1 VQGDRILQKRR
12 FVRVQITTS
21 SRRLWLAGLCLFV
34 LALTTGSRA
43 QGPVVPSLLGAASAG
58 ARVPLQV
65 TQRLDTLQSR
75 PVSVNAAALDAN
87 VLDIELTSGRV
98 VRAELDRRERHR
110 NGAETWSGHVPG
122 EPLSTVTLVLNGG
135 VLQGSVRLLDGAYS
149 IEPAAGGPVHLVR
162 LVDASAT
169 GAEID
174 PLLPPADQGAPAA
187 DTPPIAGDDG
197 STIDVAVFY
206 TASARD
212 VAGSDVAVQT
222 RIALGVTET
231 NTAYANSGIT
241 PRLRLVG
248 AELTTYTE
256 SGNLGTDLGIFRG
269 TSDGVMDDVHA
280 RRNALGADMMVLVV
294 GNAAGG
300 ACGVGYV
307 MTSLTAGFASS
318 AFSVTAYPCISP
330 NYTFAH
336 ELGHN
341 MGSAHAPEDG
351 AGQASLYPYS
361 FGYKNPSN
369 LFRTVMAY
377 DCSGGCPRVLHF
389 SNPSVNYSG
398 APTGVADQHDNER
411 SINNAALTI
420 ANWRQAVGSAAAP
433 TMAALSNVTINED
446 TVTPTI
452 AITVGDTDTDVNA
465 LVVTATSSNTTLVPN
480 TGAAL
485 NIGGSGANRTL
496 VVTPAA
502 NRNGTSTISV
512 TVSDGGQTA
521 TRTFTL
527 TVNAVNDAPTVTR
540 TPVSGTIASGLT
552 AHTTVTITDIDTA
565 GSALVL
571 STGSSNTAVLP
582 NANVAVTISNTT
594 STTRTFDVAMTPAPG
609 QAGSSVVT
617 LTASDGVATAVTT
630 FALTVTVP
638 QPPAIAPIGAQ
649 ATPEDTPRDIA
660 FTVSDGDTPLDTLVV
675 TATSSNTALVPNA
688 NLAVAG
694 SGTNRT
700 LTATPTANQ
709 SGATTITV
717 VVNDG
722 VTSAQTSFVLTVN
735 AVDDPPTF
743 AAGVP
748 SAISTV
754 VDTPTTFQVTVND
767 PDTTGSTLTLT
778 ATTTATAIIAN
789 TGLTVTPLGST
800 ATSRTF
806 SVTVLPK
813 AGVTGVGGIALL
825 GEDLTNAV
833 GRAVQVTV
841 TATPAAPDPPTSLS
855 VSVSA
860 STLTL
865 SWTPATTGSTPATFD
880 VHIGNA
886 PGATTLPVQSTAGTS
901 LSVPITVGGT
911 YFARVKAVNTYG
923 TSLSSPEVSVSVV
936 PPSPKPGAP
945 TGLTASFSGRTIS
958 IGWLAPATGD
968 PVTNYVLEVGSAP
981 GLANLV
987 VVPVGAGLSFVAPGV
1002 PDGTYWLRVRGS
1014 NAAGSGP
1021 PSQDLGV
1028 TMGVAGGCVGLPY
1041 APVLQAPSVSG
1052 SLLSLSWDAPGGT
1065 VTPTSYVLFAGS
1077 APGRSDLAVL
1087 NLGGTGTTFA
1097 ANAPAG
1103 TYFLRVA
1110 GRSACGVGATSS
1122 DITASVLS
1130 GGGGGGGGVVPVPPS
1145 GLNASVSGR
1154 VISLSWTPP
1163 STGATP
1169 TSYVVDV
1176 GTISGSS
1183 NLGSFNTGST
1193 ATSVSGT
1200 VAPGRYFIRMRTR
1213 ANTNLSAPSSEV
1225 IVVVP

>member
-1 VQGDRILQKRR
+1 MQGDWILQKWRS
-12 FVRVQITTS
+12 VRVQLTTS
-21 SRRLWLAGLCLFV
+21 SRRRWLAGLCLTV
-34 LALTTGSRA
+34 LALTAGGRA
-43 QGPVVPSLLGAASAG
+43 QGPAVPSLLGAASTG

-65 TQRLDTLQSR
+65 TQRLDTLQAR
-75 PVSVNAAALDAN
+75 PVTVNASALAAST
-87 VLDIELTSGRV
+87 LDIELTSGRV

-110 NGAETWSGHVPG
+110 TGAETWSGHIPG
-122 EPLSTVTLVLNGG
+122 EPLSSVTLVLNDG
-135 VLQGSVRLLDGAYS
+135 VLQGAVRLLDGAYS
-149 IEPAAGGPVHLVR
+149 IEPAAGGPLHLVR
-162 LVDASAT
+162 MVDTAAT
-169 GAEID
+169 GSEID
-174 PLLPPADQGAPAA
+174 PLLPPPAPPAA
-187 DTPPIAGDDG
+187 ADMPPIAGDDG

-206 TASARD
+206 TPTARD
-212 VAGSDVAVQT
+212 VAGSDSAVQT

-231 NTAYANSGIT
+231 NNAYANSGIT

-256 SGNLGTDLGIFRG
+256 SGSLSTDLGAFSS
-269 TSDGVMDDVHA
+269 TNDGKMDEVHA
-280 RRNALGADMMVLVV
+280 RRNALGADMMVLIV
-294 GNAAGG
+294 GNTAGG

-307 MTSLTAGFASS
+307 MTTLSSSFASS

-351 AGQASLYPYS
+351 AGQPSLYAYS

-377 DCSGGCPRVLHF
+377 DCTSGCPRVLHF

-411 SINNAALTI
+411 SINNAALTL
-420 ANWRQAVGSAAAP
+420 ANFRQAVGSAAAP
-433 TMAALSNVTINED
+433 TMALLSNVTINED
-446 TVTPTI
+446 AATAPI
-452 AITVGDTDTDVNA
+452 AVTVGDTDSDVNT

-485 NIGGSGANRTL
+485 AIAGSGANRTL

-502 NRNGTSTISV
+502 NRNGTSTITV
-512 TVSDGGQTA
+512 TVSDGAQTA
-521 TRTFTL
+521 TRAFTL
-527 TVNAVNDAPTVTR
+527 TVTAVNDAPTVTR
-540 TPVSGTIASGLT
+540 TPVSGTIANGLT
-552 AHTTVTITDIDTA
+552 AHATVTITDIDTA

-571 STGSSNTAVLP
+571 STSSSNTAVLP
-582 NANVAVTISNTT
+582 NANVAVTVGSTT

-617 LTASDGVATAVTT
+617 LTASDGTATAVTT
-630 FALTVTVP
+630 YALTVTIP

-649 ATPEDTPRDIA
+649 STPEDTSRDVA
-660 FTVSDGDTPLDTLVV
+660 FTVSDADTPLDTLVV

-688 NLAVAG
+688 SLVASG
-694 SGTNRT
+694 SGSSRT
-700 LTATPTANQ
+700 LTVTPAANL
-709 SGATTITV
+709 SGTSTITV

-722 VTSAQTSFVLTVN
+722 VTTAQTSFVLTVT
-735 AVDDPPTF
+735 AVDDPPSF
-743 AAGVP
+743 AAGAP
-748 SAISTV
+748 SMISTV
-754 VDTPTTFQVTVND
+754 INTPTTFEVTVND
-767 PDTTGSTLTLT
+767 PDTTGSTLSLT
-778 ATTTATAIIAN
+778 ATTTASALIAN
-789 TGLTVTPLGST
+789 TGLTVTPLSST

-813 AGVTGVGGIALL
+813 PGMTGVGGIALL
-825 GEDLTNAV
+825 AEDVTNAV

-841 TATPAAPDPPTSLS
+841 TSTPAAPDPPTSLS
-855 VSVSA
+855 VSVSG
-860 STLTL
+860 STLTFT
-865 SWTPATTGSTPATFD
+865 WTPATTGSTPSTFE

-911 YFARVKAVNTYG
+911 YYARVKAVNTYG
-923 TSLSSPEVSVSVV
+923 TSVASPEVSVSVV
-936 PPSPKPGAP
+936 PPNPKPGAP
-945 TGLTASFSGRTIS
+945 SGLTASFSGRTIS
-958 IGWLAPATGD
+958 IAWTAPTTGD

-981 GLANLV
+981 GLSNLV

-1002 PDGTYWLRVRGS
+1002 PDGTYWLRVRGT
-1014 NAAGSGP
+1014 NAAGTGV

-1041 APVLQAPSVSG
+1041 APALQAPSVSG
-1052 SLLSLSWDAPGGT
+1052 SLLSLAWDAPGGT
-1065 VTPTSYVLFAGS
+1065 VAPTSYVLFAGS

-1087 NLGGTGTTFA
+1087 NLGAGTTFA

-1110 GRSACGVGATSS
+1110 GRSACGVGAVSN
-1122 DITASVLS
+1122 DITASVLT

-1145 GLNASVSGR
+1145 GLTASVSGR

-1163 STGATP
+1163 ATGATP

-1193 ATSVSGT
+1193 ATSVSGA
-1200 VAPGRYFIRMRTR
+1200 VGPGRYFIRMRTR
-1213 ANTNLSAPSSEV
+1213 AGTLLSAPSSEV

>member
-1 VQGDRILQKRR
+1 M
-12 FVRVQITTS
+12 RVQITTS
-21 SRRLWLAGLCLFV
+21 SGRRWLAGLCLFV
-34 LALTTGSRA
+34 LALSTGGRA
-43 QGPVVPSLLGAASAG
+43 QGPAVPSLLGAANAG

-65 TQRLDTLQSR
+65 TQRLDTLQAR
-75 PVSVNAAALDAN
+75 PVSVNAAALAAST
-87 VLDIELTSGRV
+87 LDIELTSGRI

-110 NGAETWSGHVPG
+110 SGAETWSGHVAG
-122 EPLSTVTLVLNGG
+122 EPLSSVTLVLNGG
-135 VLQGSVRLLDGAYS
+135 VLQGAVRLLDGAYS
-149 IEPAAGGPVHLVR
+149 IEPAAGGPLHLVR
-162 LVDASAT
+162 LVDAAAT
-169 GAEID
+169 GGEID
-174 PLLPPADQGAPAA
+174 PLLPPVDPGPLAGDV
-187 DTPPIAGDDG
+187 PPIAGDDG

-206 TASARD
+206 TPDARD
-212 VAGSDVAVQT
+212 AAGSDLAAQT
-222 RIALGVTET
+222 RIALGVSET

-256 SGNLGTDLGIFRG
+256 SGNLSTDLGAFSS
-269 TSDGVMDDVHA
+269 TNDGKMDEVHA
-280 RRNALGADMMVLVV
+280 RRNALGADMVVLVV

-307 MTSLTAGFASS
+307 MTSLSASFASA

-351 AGQASLYPYS
+351 AGQASLYSYS

-377 DCSGGCPRVLHF
+377 DCTSGCPRVLHF
-389 SNPSVNYSG
+389 SNPSVNYGG
-398 APTGVADQHDNER
+398 APTGVSDQHDNER

-446 TVTPTI
+446 AVTPTI
-452 AITVGDTDTDVNA
+452 AVTVGDTDTDVNT
-465 LVVTATSSNTTLVPN
+465 LLVTATSSNTTLVPN
-480 TGAAL
+480 TGSAL

-502 NRNGTSTISV
+502 NRNGTSTITV

-521 TRTFTL
+521 TRSFTL

-540 TPVSGTIASGLT
+540 SPASGTIASGLT

-565 GSALVL
+565 GSALGL
-571 STGSSNTAVLP
+571 STSSSNTVVLP
-582 NANVAVTISNTT
+582 NANVAVTITGTT

-617 LTASDGVATAVTT
+617 LTASDGSLTAVTT
-630 FALTVTVP
+630 FSLTVTIP
-638 QPPAIAPIGAQ
+638 QPPTIAPIAAQ

-660 FTVSDGDTPLDTLVV
+660 FTLSDADTPLDTLVV
-675 TATSSNTALVPNA
+675 TATSSNTTLVANA

-700 LTATPTANQ
+700 LTATPAANQ
-709 SGATTITV
+709 SGTTTITI

-754 VDTPTTFQVTVND
+754 IDTATTFQVTVND

-778 ATTTATAIIAN
+778 ATTTATALIAN
-789 TGLTVTPLGST
+789 TGLTVTPVSST

-855 VSVSA
+855 VSVTGA
-860 STLTL
+860 TLTL
-865 SWTPATTGSTPATFD
+865 TWTPATTGSTPAAFD

-911 YFARVKAVNTYG
+911 YFARVKAVNVYG
-923 TSLSSPEVSVSVV
+923 TSVSSPEVSVSVV

-945 TGLTASFSGRTIS
+945 TGLTASFIGRTIA
-958 IGWLAPATGD
+958 IAWTAPTTGD

-987 VVPVGAGLSFVAPGV
+987 VLPVGAGLSFVAPGV

-1014 NAAGSGP
+1014 NAAGIGV

-1041 APVLQAPSVSG
+1041 APVLQAPAISG
-1052 SLLSLSWDAPGGT
+1052 SLLSLAWDAPGGT
-1065 VTPTSYVLFAGS
+1065 VAPTSYVLFAGS
-1077 APGRSDLAVL
+1077 APGRADLAVL

-1097 ANAPAG
+1097 ANAPPG

-1110 GRSACGVGATSS
+1110 GRSACGVGAAST
-1122 DITASVLS
+1122 DVTASVLS

-1145 GLNASVSGR
+1145 GLTASVSGR

-1163 STGATP
+1163 ATGATP

-1176 GTISGSS
+1176 GTISGSA

>member
-1 VQGDRILQKRR
+1 M
-12 FVRVQITTS
+12 F
-21 SRRLWLAGLCLFV
+21 
-34 LALTTGSRA
+34 ALTAGGRA

-65 TQRLDTLQSR
+65 TQRLDTLQAR
-75 PVSVNAAALDAN
+75 PVNVNAAALDAN
-87 VLDIELTSGRV
+87 LLDIELTSGRV

-110 NGAETWSGHVPG
+110 SGAETWSGHVSG
-122 EPLSTVTLVLNGG
+122 EPLSSVTLVLNGG
-135 VLQGSVRLLDGAYS
+135 VLQGSVRLFDGAYS

-162 LVDASAT
+162 LVDTAAT
-169 GAEID
+169 GAEMD
-174 PLLPPADQGAPAA
+174 PLLPPADAAPPAA
-187 DTPPIAGDDG
+187 ADVPPIAGDDG

-212 VAGSDVAVQT
+212 VAGSDSAVQT
-222 RIALGVTET
+222 RIALGVTEA

-248 AELTTYTE
+248 AELTSYAE
-256 SGNLGTDLGIFRG
+256 SGDLSADLSAFRVNG
-269 TSDGVMDDVHA
+269 DGLMDEVHT
-280 RRNALGADMMVLVV
+280 RRNALGADMMVLIV
-294 GNAAGG
+294 GNTAGG

-307 MTSLTAGFASS
+307 MTSLSASFASS

-351 AGQASLYPYS
+351 AGQPSLYAYS

-377 DCSGGCPRVLHF
+377 NCTSGCPRVLHF
-389 SNPSVNYSG
+389 SNPSVNYGG

-411 SINNAALTI
+411 SINNAALTL
-420 ANWRQAVGSAAAP
+420 ANFRQAVGSAAAP

-446 TVTPTI
+446 AVTPSI
-452 AITVGDTDTDVNA
+452 AVTVGDTDTDVNT

-527 TVNAVNDAPTVTR
+527 TVNAVNDAPTVSR

-552 AHTTVTITDIDTA
+552 AHATVTITDIDTA
-565 GSALVL
+565 GSGLVL
-571 STGSSNTAVLP
+571 STSSSNTAVLP
-582 NANVAVTISNTT
+582 NANVAVTVGNTT

-617 LTASDGVATAVTT
+617 LTASDGAATAVTT
-630 FALTVTVP
+630 FALTVTIP

-649 ATPEDTPRDIA
+649 STAEDTPRDVA
-660 FTVSDGDTPLDTLVV
+660 FTVSDADTPLDALVV
-675 TATSSNTALVPNA
+675 TATSSNTTLVSNA
-688 NLAVAG
+688 GLVVAG
-694 SGTNRT
+694 IGTNRT
-700 LTATPTANQ
+700 LTATPAANL
-709 SGATTITV
+709 SGTTTITV

-722 VTSAQTSFVLTVN
+722 VASAQTSFVLTVT

-743 AAGVP
+743 AAGAP
-748 SAISTV
+748 TTISTV
-754 VDTPTTFQVTVND
+754 IDTPTTFQVTVND

-778 ATTTATAIIAN
+778 ATTTASALIAN
-789 TGLTVTPLGST
+789 TGLSVTPLSST

-813 AGVTGVGGIALL
+813 PGVTGVGGIALL

-841 TATPAAPDPPTSLS
+841 TASPAAPDPPTSLS
-855 VSVSA
+855 VSVTG

-865 SWTPATTGSTPATFD
+865 TWTPATTGSTPSAYD
-880 VHIGNA
+880 VHVGNA

-901 LSVPITVGGT
+901 LSVPVTVAGT
-911 YFARVKAVNTYG
+911 YFARVKAVNSFG
-923 TSLSSPEVSVSVV
+923 TSAASPEVSVSVV

-958 IGWLAPATGD
+958 IAWTAPSTGD

-981 GLANLV
+981 GLSNLV
-987 VVPVGAGLSFVAPGV
+987 VVPVGAGRSFVAPGV
-1002 PDGTYWLRVRGS
+1002 PDGTFWLRVRGS
-1014 NAAGSGP
+1014 NAAGMGA

-1028 TMGVAGGCVGLPY
+1028 TMNVAGGCVGLPY
-1041 APVLQAPSVSG
+1041 APALQAPAVSG
-1052 SLLSLSWDAPGGT
+1052 SLLSLAWDAPGGT
-1065 VTPTSYVLFAGS
+1065 VAPTSYVLFAGS
-1077 APGRSDLAVL
+1077 APGRADLAVL

-1110 GRSACGVGATSS
+1110 GRSACGVGAASS
-1122 DITASVLS
+1122 DIIASVLT
-1130 GGGGGGGGVVPVPPS
+1130 GGGGGAGVVPVAPS
-1145 GLNASVSGR
+1145 GLIASVSDR

-1176 GTISGSS
+1176 GTLSGSS

-1193 ATSVSGT
+1193 ATSVSGA

-1213 ANTNLSAPSSEV
+1213 ANTLLSAPSSEL
-1225 IVVVP
+1225 IVDVP

>member
-1 VQGDRILQKRR
+1 MQKQRV
-12 FVRVQITTS
+12 VRVQITTS
-21 SRRLWLAGLCLFV
+21 SRRRWLAGFCLTA
-34 LALTTGSRA
+34 LALTAGGRA
-43 QGPVVPSLLGAASAG
+43 QGPVVPSLFGAAASG

-75 PVSVNAAALDAN
+75 PVSVNAAALTAN

-110 NGAETWSGHVPG
+110 NGAETWSGHIPG
-122 EPLSTVTLVLNGG
+122 EPLSSVTLVWNGG

-149 IEPAAGGPVHLVR
+149 IEPAAGGPAHLVR
-162 LVDASAT
+162 LVDTSAT
-169 GAEID
+169 GSEID
-174 PLLPPADQGAPAA
+174 PVLPPPGSPVADA
-187 DTPPIAGDDG
+187 PPIAGDDG

-206 TASARD
+206 TPSARD
-212 VAGSDVAVQT
+212 VAGSDAAVQT
-222 RIALGVTET
+222 RIALGVSET

-248 AELTTYTE
+248 AELTAYTE
-256 SGNLGTDLGIFRG
+256 SGSLSTDLGAFSS
-269 TSDGVMDDVHA
+269 TNDGKMDEVHA
-280 RRNALGADMMVLVV
+280 RRNALGADMMVLIV
-294 GNAAGG
+294 GNTAGG
-300 ACGVGYV
+300 ACGVAYV
-307 MTSLTAGFASS
+307 MTSLSSSFASS

-351 AGQASLYPYS
+351 AGQPSLYAYS
-361 FGYKNPSN
+361 FGYKEPTN

-377 DCSGGCPRVLHF
+377 NCTSGCPRVLHF
-389 SNPSVNYSG
+389 SNPSVNYAG

-433 TMAALSNVTINED
+433 TMAPLSNVTINED
-446 TVTPTI
+446 AVTPSI

-485 NIGGSGANRTL
+485 TIGGSGANRTL

-502 NRNGTSTISV
+502 NRNGTSTINV

-521 TRTFTL
+521 TRSFLL
-527 TVNAVNDAPTVTR
+527 TVTPVNDAPTVTR

-552 AHTTVTITDIDTA
+552 AHTTVTISDIDTA

-571 STGSSNTAVLP
+571 STSSSNTVVLP
-582 NANVAVTISNTT
+582 NANVAVTVSATT
-594 STTRTFDVAMTPAPG
+594 SSTRTFDVAMTPAPG
-609 QAGSSVVT
+609 QSGSSVVT
-617 LTASDGVATAVTT
+617 LTASDGAATAVTT
-630 FALTVTVP
+630 FTLSVTIP
-638 QPPAIAPIGAQ
+638 QPPGIAPIGAQ
-649 ATPEDTPRDIA
+649 STPEDTPRDIA
-660 FTVSDGDTPLDTLVV
+660 FTVSDADTPLDTLVV
-675 TATSSNTALVPNA
+675 TATSSNTTLVPNA
-688 NLAVAG
+688 NLALAG
-694 SGTNRT
+694 SGANRT
-700 LTATPTANQ
+700 LTATPAANQ
-709 SGATTITV
+709 AGTSTITV

-722 VTSAQTSFVLTVN
+722 VTSAQTSFVLSVT
-735 AVDDPPTF
+735 AVDDPPSF
-743 AAGVP
+743 APGAP

-767 PDTTGSTLTLT
+767 PDTAGSTLTLT
-778 ATTTATAIIAN
+778 ATTTATALIAN
-789 TGLTVTPLGST
+789 TGLTVTPLSST

-813 AGVTGVGGIALL
+813 AGVTGTGGIALL
-825 GEDLTNAV
+825 GEDQTSGV
-833 GRAVQVTV
+833 GRAVQVSV
-841 TATPAAPDPPTSLS
+841 TATPAAPDAPTSLS
-855 VSVSA
+855 VTVTG
-860 STLTL
+860 STLAL
-865 SWTPATTGSTPATFD
+865 AWTPATTGSTPATFE

-901 LSVPITVGGT
+901 LNVPLTVGGT
-911 YFARVKAVNTYG
+911 YFVRVRAVNSFG
-923 TSLSSPEVSVSVV
+923 TSLPSPEVSVSVV
-936 PPSPKPGAP
+936 TPNPRPGAP

-958 IGWLAPATGD
+958 IAWTAPTTGD

-987 VVPVGAGLSFVAPGV
+987 VVPVGPGLSFVAPGV

-1014 NAAGSGP
+1014 NAAGTGV

-1041 APVLQAPSVSG
+1041 APTLQAPSISG

-1065 VTPTSYVLFAGS
+1065 VAPTSYVLFAGS
-1077 APGRSDLAVL
+1077 GLGRSDLAVL
-1087 NLGGTGTTFA
+1087 NLGAGTTFA

-1110 GRSACGVGATSS
+1110 GRSACGVGAVSS
-1122 DITASVLS
+1122 DITASVLT

-1145 GLNASVSGR
+1145 GLTASVSGR

-1163 STGATP
+1163 ATGATP

-1193 ATSVSGT
+1193 ATSVSGA

>member
-1 VQGDRILQKRR
+1 M
-12 FVRVQITTS
+12 T
-21 SRRLWLAGLCLFV
+21 AG
-34 LALTTGSRA
+34 GRA

-65 TQRLDTLQSR
+65 TQRLDTLQAR
-75 PVSVNAAALDAN
+75 PVNVNAAALDAN
-87 VLDIELTSGRV
+87 ILDIELTSGRV

-110 NGAETWSGHVPG
+110 TGAETWSGHVPG
-122 EPLSTVTLVLNGG
+122 EPLSSVTLVLNGG

-162 LVDASAT
+162 LVDTAAT
-169 GAEID
+169 GAEMD
-174 PLLPPADQGAPAA
+174 PLLPPADAAAPAA
-187 DTPPIAGDDG
+187 ADVPPIAGDDG

-212 VAGSDVAVQT
+212 VAGSDSAVQT

-248 AELTTYTE
+248 AELTSYTE
-256 SGNLGTDLGIFRG
+256 SGDLSADLSAFRVNG
-269 TSDGVMDDVHA
+269 DSLMDEVHT
-280 RRNALGADMMVLVV
+280 RRNALGADMMVLIV
-294 GNAAGG
+294 GNTAGG

-307 MTSLTAGFASS
+307 MTSLSTSFASS

-351 AGQASLYPYS
+351 AGQPSLYTYS

-377 DCSGGCPRVLHF
+377 NCTSGCPRVLHF
-389 SNPSVNYSG
+389 SNPSVNYGG

-411 SINNAALTI
+411 SINNAALTL
-420 ANWRQAVGSAAAP
+420 ANFRQAVGSAAAP

-446 TVTPTI
+446 AVTSSI
-452 AITVGDTDTDVNA
+452 AITVGDTDTDVNT

-552 AHTTVTITDIDTA
+552 AHATVTITDIDTA
-565 GSALVL
+565 GSGLVL
-571 STGSSNTAVLP
+571 STSSSNTAVLP
-582 NANVAVTISNTT
+582 NANVAVTVSNTT
-594 STTRTFDVAMTPAPG
+594 ATTRTFDVAMTPAPG

-617 LTASDGVATAVTT
+617 LTAADGTATAVTT
-630 FALTVTVP
+630 FALTVTIP
-638 QPPAIAPIGAQ
+638 QPPSIAPIGAQ
-649 ATPEDTPRDIA
+649 STAEDTPRDIA
-660 FTVSDGDTPLDTLVV
+660 FTVSDADTPLDTLVV
-675 TATSSNTALVPNA
+675 TATSSNTTLVSNA
-688 NLAVAG
+688 SLAVAG
-694 SGTNRT
+694 SGANRT
-700 LTATPTANQ
+700 LTATPAANL
-709 SGATTITV
+709 SGTTTITV
-717 VVNDG
+717 VVHDG
-722 VTSAQTSFVLTVN
+722 VTSAQTSFVLTVT

-743 AAGVP
+743 AAGAP
-748 SAISTV
+748 STISTV
-754 VDTPTTFQVTVND
+754 IDTPTTFQVTVND

-778 ATTTATAIIAN
+778 ATTTASALIAN
-789 TGLTVTPLGST
+789 TGLTVTPLSST
-800 ATSRTF
+800 STSRTF

-813 AGVTGVGGIALL
+813 PGVTGVGGIALL

-841 TATPAAPDPPTSLS
+841 TASPAAPDPPTSLS
-855 VSVSA
+855 ASVTG

-865 SWTPATTGSTPATFD
+865 TWTPATTGSTPSTFD
-880 VHIGNA
+880 VHVGNA

-901 LSVPITVGGT
+901 LSVPITVAGT
-911 YFARVKAVNTYG
+911 YFARVKAVNGYG
-923 TSLSSPEVSVSVV
+923 TSAASPEVSVSVV
-936 PPSPKPGAP
+936 PSSPKPGAP
-945 TGLTASFSGRTIS
+945 AGLTASFSGRTIS
-958 IGWLAPATGD
+958 IAWTAPTTGD

-981 GLANLV
+981 GLSNLV

-1002 PDGTYWLRVRGS
+1002 PDGTFWLRVRGS
-1014 NAAGSGP
+1014 NAAGMGV

-1028 TMGVAGGCVGLPY
+1028 TMGLAGGCVGLPY
-1041 APVLQAPSVSG
+1041 APALQAPSVSG
-1052 SLLSLSWDAPGGT
+1052 SLLSLAWDAPGGT
-1065 VTPTSYVLFAGS
+1065 VAPTSYVLFAGS

-1110 GRSACGVGATSS
+1110 GRSACGVGAASS
-1122 DITASVLS
+1122 DIIASVLT
-1130 GGGGGGGGVVPVPPS
+1130 GGGGGGGGVVPVAPS
-1145 GLNASVSGR
+1145 GLAASVSGR

-1176 GTISGSS
+1176 GTLSGSS
-1183 NLGSFNTGST
+1183 NVGSFNTGST
-1193 ATSVSGT
+1193 ATSVSGA

-1213 ANTNLSAPSSEV
+1213 ANTMLSAPSSEL
-1225 IVVVP
+1225 IVDVP

>member
-1 VQGDRILQKRR
+1 M
-12 FVRVQITTS
+12 
-21 SRRLWLAGLCLFV
+21 AGLCLFV
-34 LALTTGSRA
+34 LALTTGGRA
-43 QGPVVPSLLGAASAG
+43 QGPAVPSLLAAANAG

-65 TQRLDTLQSR
+65 TQRLDTLQAR
-75 PVSVNAAALDAN
+75 PVLVNAAALAAST
-87 VLDIELTSGRV
+87 LDIELTSGRI
-98 VRAELDRRERHR
+98 VRAELERRERHR
-110 NGAETWSGHVPG
+110 SGAETWSGHIAG
-122 EPLSTVTLVLNGG
+122 EPLSSVTLVLNGA

-149 IEPAAGGPVHLVR
+149 IEPAAGGPLHLVR
-162 LVDASAT
+162 LVDAAAT
-169 GAEID
+169 GAEVD
-174 PLLPPADQGAPAA
+174 PLLPPVEAGPLAGD
-187 DTPPIAGDDG
+187 DPPVAGDDG

-206 TASARD
+206 TPSARD

-222 RIALGVTET
+222 RIALGVSET

-256 SGNLGTDLGIFRG
+256 SGNLSTDLSTFRG
-269 TSDGVMDDVHA
+269 TGDGVMDEVHA
-280 RRNALGADMMVLVV
+280 RRNTLGADMMVLVV
-294 GNAAGG
+294 GNTAGG

-307 MTSLTAGFASS
+307 MTTLSSGFASS

-351 AGQASLYPYS
+351 AGQPSLYAYS
-361 FGYKNPSN
+361 FGYKNPSQ

-377 DCSGGCPRVLHF
+377 DCTNGCPRLLHF
-389 SNPSVNYSG
+389 SNPNVSYSG
-398 APTGVADQHDNER
+398 AVTGSAAQHDNVR
-411 SINNAALTI
+411 SINSAASTI

-446 TVTPTI
+446 AVTPSI
-452 AITVGDTDTDVNA
+452 AVTVADADTAVNA

-480 TGAAL
+480 TGSAL
-485 NIGGSGANRTL
+485 NIGGTGANRTL

-502 NRNGTSTISV
+502 NRNGTSTITV

-521 TRTFTL
+521 TRNFTL

-540 TPVSGTIASGLT
+540 SPASGTIASGLT

-571 STGSSNTAVLP
+571 STSSSNTVVLP
-582 NANVAVTISNTT
+582 NANIVVTITGTT

-609 QAGSSVVT
+609 QAGSAVVT
-617 LTASDGVATAVTT
+617 LTASDGTLSAVATFSLAVTI
-630 FALTVTVP
+630 P
-638 QPPAIAPIGAQ
+638 QPPTIAPIAAQ
-649 ATPEDTPRDIA
+649 STPEDTARDIA
-660 FTVSDGDTPLDTLVV
+660 VTLSDADTPLDTLVV
-675 TATSSNTALVPNA
+675 TATSSNTTLVANA
-688 NLAVAG
+688 SLVVAG
-694 SGTNRT
+694 TGTNRT
-700 LTATPTANQ
+700 LTATPAANQ
-709 SGATTITV
+709 SGTTTITV

-722 VTSAQTSFVLTVN
+722 AASAQTSFVLTVN

-743 AAGVP
+743 APGVP
-748 SAISTV
+748 STISTV
-754 VDTPTTFQVTVND
+754 IDTATTFQVTVND

-778 ATTTATAIIAN
+778 ATTTTAALIAN
-789 TGLTVTPLGST
+789 SGLTVTPVSST

-813 AGVTGVGGIALL
+813 TGATGVGGLALL
-825 GEDLTNAV
+825 GEDLTSSV

-855 VSVSA
+855 VNVTGA
-860 STLTL
+860 MLTLT
-865 SWTPATTGSTPATFD
+865 WTPATTGSTPATFD

-911 YFARVKAVNTYG
+911 YFARVKAVNGYG
-923 TSLSSPEVSVSVV
+923 TSVASPEVSVSVV

-958 IGWLAPATGD
+958 ITWTAPTTGD

-981 GLANLV
+981 GLSNLV

-1014 NAAGSGP
+1014 NAAGTGV

-1041 APVLQAPSVSG
+1041 APVLQAPAITG
-1052 SLLSLSWDAPGGT
+1052 SLLSLAWDAPGGT
-1065 VTPTSYVLFAGS
+1065 VAPTSYVLFAGS
-1077 APGRSDLAVL
+1077 APGLADLAVL
-1087 NLGGTGTTFA
+1087 DLGGAGTAFA

-1110 GRSACGVGATSS
+1110 GRSACGVGAASA
-1122 DITASVLS
+1122 DVTAAVLS
-1130 GGGGGGGGVVPVPPS
+1130 GGGGGGGGVVPVPPT
-1145 GLNASVSGR
+1145 GLSASVSGR

-1163 STGATP
+1163 ATGATP

-1176 GTISGSS
+1176 GTIAGSS

-1200 VAPGRYFIRMRTR
+1200 VAPGRYFIRLRTK
-1213 ANTNLSAPSSEV
+1213 ANSLLSSPTNDV
-1225 IVVVP
+1225 VVVVP

>member
-1 VQGDRILQKRR
+1 LQERC

-21 SRRLWLAGLCLFV
+21 SRRRWLAGFFLTA
-34 LALTTGSRA
+34 LALTAGGRA
-43 QGPVVPSLLGAASAG
+43 QGPVVPSLFGAAASG

-75 PVSVNAAALDAN
+75 AVSVNAA
-87 VLDIELTSGRV
+87 VLAATVIDIELTSGRV

-110 NGAETWSGHVPG
+110 TGAETWSGHIPG
-122 EPLSTVTLVLNGG
+122 EPLSSVTLVLNGG
-135 VLQGSVRLLDGAYS
+135 MLQGSVRLMDGAYS
-149 IEPAAGGPVHLVR
+149 IEPAASGPGHLVR
-162 LVDASAT
+162 LVDTAAT
-169 GAEID
+169 GGEID
-174 PLLPPADQGAPAA
+174 PLLPPPDLQAPAA
-187 DTPPIAGDDG
+187 GDVPTPIAGDDG

-206 TASARD
+206 TASARSA
-212 VAGSDVAVQT
+212 AGSDIAVQN
-222 RIALGVTET
+222 RIALGISET

-248 AELTTYTE
+248 AEATTYTE
-256 SGNLGTDLGIFRG
+256 SGNLSTDLNAFRAVGDGI
-269 TSDGVMDDVHA
+269 MDEVHA
-280 RRNALGADMMVLVV
+280 RRNALGADMMVLIV
-294 GNAAGG
+294 GDAAGG
-300 ACGVGYV
+300 ACGVAYV
-307 MTSLTAGFASS
+307 MTSLSAGFASS

-351 AGQASLYPYS
+351 AGQPSLYAYS

-377 DCSGGCPRVLHF
+377 NCTSGCPRVLHF
-389 SNPSVNYSG
+389 SNPNVNFSG
-398 APTGVADQHDNER
+398 APTGTVAQHDNGR

-446 TVTPTI
+446 AVTPSI
-452 AITVGDTDTDVNA
+452 AVTVGDTDTDVNA

-485 NIGGSGANRTL
+485 TIGGTGANRTL

-502 NRNGTSTISV
+502 NRNGTATISV
-512 TVSDGGQTA
+512 TVSDGAQTA

-540 TPVSGTIASGLT
+540 TPASGTIASGLT
-552 AHTTVTITDIDTA
+552 AHATVTISDIDTA
-565 GSALVL
+565 GTALVL
-571 STGSSNTAVLP
+571 STSSVNTVLLP
-582 NANVAVTISNTT
+582 NANVAVTVTDTT
-594 STTRTFDVAMTPAPG
+594 STTRIFDVAMTPAPG
-609 QAGSSVVT
+609 QSGSSVVT
-617 LTASDGVATAVTT
+617 LTASDGAATAVTT
-630 FALTVTVP
+630 FALSVTIP
-638 QPPAIAPIGAQ
+638 QPPAIASIGAQ
-649 ATPEDTPRDIA
+649 STPEDTPRDIA
-660 FTVSDGDTPLDTLVV
+660 FTVSDADTPLDTLVV
-675 TATSSNTALVPNA
+675 TASSSNTTLVPTV
-688 NLAVAG
+688 NLALSG
-694 SGTNRT
+694 SGSNRT
-700 LTATPTANQ
+700 LTATPAANQ
-709 SGATTITV
+709 SGTSTITV

-722 VTSAQTSFVLTVN
+722 ITSAQTSFVLTVN
-735 AVDDPPTF
+735 AVDDPPSF
-743 AAGVP
+743 AAGIP

-754 VDTPTTFQVTVND
+754 IDTPTTFEVTVDD

-778 ATTTATAIIAN
+778 ATTTASALIAN
-789 TGLTVTPLGST
+789 TGLTVTPLSST

-813 AGVTGVGGIALL
+813 AGVTGTGGVALL
-825 GEDLTNAV
+825 GADLTSGV
-833 GRAVQVTV
+833 SRAVQVSV

-855 VSVSA
+855 LSVTG

-865 SWTPATTGSTPATFD
+865 TWMPATTGSAPTSFT
-880 VHIGNA
+880 VHVGNA
-886 PGATTLPVQSTAGTS
+886 PGATTLAVQTTTGTS

-911 YFARVKAVNTYG
+911 YFARVRAVNTYG
-923 TSLSSPEVSVSVV
+923 TSLASPEVSVSIV
-936 PPSPKPGAP
+936 PPDPRPGAP
-945 TGLTASFSGRTIS
+945 TGLTASFSGRTLS
-958 IGWLAPATGD
+958 VDWAAPATGD

-987 VVPVGAGLSFVAPGV
+987 VVPVGPGLSFVAPGV

-1014 NAAGSGP
+1014 NAAGMGV

-1041 APVLQAPSVSG
+1041 APVLQAPSISG
-1052 SLLSLSWDAPGGT
+1052 SLLSLSWSAPGGT
-1065 VTPTSYVLFAGS
+1065 TAPTSYVLFAGS
-1077 APGRSDLAVL
+1077 ALGRSDLAVL
-1087 NLGGTGTTFA
+1087 NLGAGTTFA

-1103 TYFLRVA
+1103 TYVLRVA
-1110 GRSACGVGATSS
+1110 GRSACGVGAASN

-1130 GGGGGGGGVVPVPPS
+1130 GSGGGGGGVVPVPPS
-1145 GLNASVSGR
+1145 GLTASVAGR

-1163 STGATP
+1163 TTGATP

-1213 ANTNLSAPSSEV
+1213 ANTNLSAPSSDV
-1225 IVVVP
+1225 IVDVP

>member
-1 VQGDRILQKRR
+1 M
-12 FVRVQITTS
+12 
-21 SRRLWLAGLCLFV
+21 
-34 LALTTGSRA
+34 
-43 QGPVVPSLLGAASAG
+43 VPALLGAASAG

-65 TQRLDTLQSR
+65 TQRLDTLQAR
-75 PVSVNAAALDAN
+75 PVSVNAAALAAS

-110 NGAETWSGHVPG
+110 NGAETWSGHIPG
-122 EPLSTVTLVLNGG
+122 EPLSSVTLVFYGG
-135 VLQGSVRLLDGAYS
+135 ILQGSVRLLDGAYS
-149 IEPAAGGPVHLVR
+149 IEPAAGGPVHVVR
-162 LVDASAT
+162 LVDAAAT
-169 GAEID
+169 GGEID
-174 PLLPPADQGAPAA
+174 PLLPPIDEGAPAG
-187 DTPPIAGDDG
+187 DVPPIAGDDG

-206 TASARD
+206 TPSARSA
-212 VAGSDVAVQT
+212 AGSDIAVQN
-222 RIALGVTET
+222 RIALGISET

-248 AELTTYTE
+248 AELTSYTE
-256 SGNLGTDLGIFRG
+256 SGDLSTDLSTFRG
-269 TSDGVMDDVHA
+269 TGDGAMDEVHA
-280 RRNALGADMMVLVV
+280 RRNALGADMMVLIV

-300 ACGVGYV
+300 ACGVAYV
-307 MTSLTAGFASS
+307 MTSLSAGFASS

-351 AGQASLYPYS
+351 AGQPSLYPYS

-377 DCSGGCPRVLHF
+377 NCTGGCPRVLHF

-420 ANWRQAVGSAAAP
+420 ANWRQAVGSVAAP

-446 TVTPTI
+446 GVTPTI

-485 NIGGSGANRTL
+485 TIGGAGANRTL

-502 NRNGTSTISV
+502 NRSGTATISV
-512 TVSDGGQTA
+512 TVSDGAQTA

-540 TPVSGTIASGLT
+540 SPASGTSASGLT

-571 STGSSNTAVLP
+571 STSSSNTALLP
-582 NANVAVTISNTT
+582 NANVTVTISNTT

-609 QAGSSVVT
+609 QAGASVVT
-617 LTASDGVATAVTT
+617 LTASDGAATAVTT

-638 QPPAIAPIGAQ
+638 QPPSIAAITAQ

-660 FTVSDGDTPLDTLVV
+660 VTVSDADTPLDMLVV
-675 TATSSNTALVPNA
+675 TATSSNTTLVPNA

-694 SGTNRT
+694 SGSGRT
-700 LTATPTANQ
+700 LTATPVANQ
-709 SGATTITV
+709 SGTTTITV

-722 VTSAQTSFVLTVN
+722 LASAQTSFVLTVN
-735 AVDDPPTF
+735 AVDDPPSF
-743 AAGVP
+743 GPGIP

-754 VDTPTTFQVTVND
+754 IDTPTTFQVTVTD
-767 PDTTGSTLTLT
+767 PDTTGSTLRLT
-778 ATTTATAIIAN
+778 ASTTSSALIAN
-789 TGLTVTPLGST
+789 TGLTVTPLSST

-806 SVTVLPK
+806 SVTVLPR
-813 AGVTGVGGIALL
+813 AGVTGTGGIALL
-825 GEDLTNAV
+825 GEDLTSGV
-833 GRAVQVTV
+833 GRAVQVSV

-855 VSVSA
+855 LSVTG

-865 SWTPATTGSTPATFD
+865 TWTPATTGSAPTSFT

-886 PGATTLPVQSTAGTS
+886 PGATTLPVQTTAGTS

-911 YFARVKAVNTYG
+911 YFARVRAVNTYG
-923 TSLSSPEVSVSVV
+923 TSVASPEVSVSIV
-936 PPSPKPGAP
+936 PPDPRPGAP

-958 IGWLAPATGD
+958 IAWAAPATGD

-987 VVPVGAGLSFVAPGV
+987 VVPVGPGLSFVAPGV

-1014 NAAGSGP
+1014 NAAGTGA
-1021 PSQDLGV
+1021 PSDDLGV
-1028 TMGVAGGCVGLPY
+1028 TMGVTGGCVGLPY

-1052 SLLSLSWDAPGGT
+1052 SLLSLAWDTPSGT
-1065 VTPTSYVLFAGS
+1065 VAPSSYVLFAGS
-1077 APGRSDLAVL
+1077 APGRADLAVL
-1087 NLGGTGTTFA
+1087 NLAGPGTTFA

-1110 GRSACGVGATSS
+1110 GRSACGVGAASN

-1145 GLNASVSGR
+1145 GLTASVSGR

-1163 STGATP
+1163 TTGATP

-1176 GTISGSS
+1176 GTISGSA

-1193 ATSVSGT
+1193 ATAVSGT
-1200 VAPGRYFIRMRTR
+1200 VPPGRYFIRLRTR

-1225 IVVVP
+1225 VVVVP

>member
-1 VQGDRILQKRR
+1 MQGDWILHQRR

-21 SRRLWLAGLCLFV
+21 SRRRWLAGLCLFV
-34 LALTTGSRA
+34 LALTAGSRA
-43 QGPVVPSLLGAASAG
+43 QAPAVPALLGTASGG

-65 TQRLDTLQSR
+65 TQRVDTLQAR
-75 PVSVNAAALDAN
+75 PVTVNATALAAST
-87 VLDIELTSGRV
+87 LDIELTSGRI

-110 NGAETWSGHVPG
+110 NGAETWSGHIPG
-122 EPLSTVTLVLNGG
+122 EPLSSVTLVLNGG

-149 IEPAAGGPVHLVR
+149 IEPAAGGPLHVVR

-174 PLLPPADQGAPAA
+174 PLLPPADPGAPAA
-187 DTPPIAGDDG
+187 DAPPIAGDDG

-212 VAGSDVAVQT
+212 VAGSDMAVQT
-222 RIALGVTET
+222 RIALGVSET
-231 NTAYANSGIT
+231 NTAYSNSGIT

-256 SGNLGTDLGIFRG
+256 SGSLSTDLSAFSS
-269 TSDGVMDDVHA
+269 TSDGKMDEVHA
-280 RRNALGADMMVLVV
+280 RRNALGADMMVLIV
-294 GNAAGG
+294 GNTAGG

-307 MTSLTAGFASS
+307 MTSLSS
-318 AFSVTAYPCISP
+318 AFASAAFTVTAYPCISP

-351 AGQASLYPYS
+351 ANQASLYAYS
-361 FGYKNPSN
+361 FGYKEPSE

-377 DCSGGCPRVLHF
+377 DCTNGCPRVLHF
-389 SNPSVNYSG
+389 SNPSVNYLG

-446 TVTPTI
+446 AVTPSI
-452 AITVGDTDTDVNA
+452 AVTVGDTDTDVNT

-485 NIGGSGANRTL
+485 NLGGTGANRTL

-502 NRNGTSTISV
+502 NRNGSATISV
-512 TVSDGGQTA
+512 TVSDGAQTA

-540 TPVSGTIASGLT
+540 SPASGTIANGLT

-571 STGSSNTAVLP
+571 STASSNTAVLP
-582 NANVAVTISNTT
+582 NANVAVTIGATT

-617 LTASDGVATAVTT
+617 LTASDGAATAVTT
-630 FALTVTVP
+630 FTLSVTIP

-649 ATPEDTPRDIA
+649 GTPEDTPLDVA

-675 TATSSNTALVPNA
+675 TATSSNTTLVPNA
-688 NLAVAG
+688 NLALAG
-694 SGTNRT
+694 NSTNRT
-700 LTATPTANQ
+700 LTVTPAANLSGTA
-709 SGATTITV
+709 TITV

-722 VTSAQTSFVLTVN
+722 VTSAQTSFVLTVT
-735 AVDDPPTF
+735 AVDDPPSF
-743 AAGVP
+743 APGVP

-754 VDTPTTFQVTVND
+754 IDTPTAFQVTVTD

-778 ATTTATAIIAN
+778 ATTTTTALIAN
-789 TGLTVTPLGST
+789 AGLTVTPLSST

-825 GEDLTNAV
+825 GEDQTSGV
-833 GRAVQVTV
+833 GRAVQVSV
-841 TATPAAPDPPTSLS
+841 TATPAAPDPPTSLA
-855 VSVSA
+855 VDVTGA
-860 STLTL
+860 TLTL
-865 SWTPATTGSTPATFD
+865 TWTPATTGSAPTSFT

-886 PGATTLPVQSTAGTS
+886 PGATTLPVQTTAGTS

-923 TSLSSPEVSVSVV
+923 TSIASPEVSVSVV

-945 TGLTASFSGRTIS
+945 TGLTASFVGRTIAIAWS
-958 IGWLAPATGD
+958 APTTGD

-981 GLANLV
+981 GLSNLV

-1014 NAAGSGP
+1014 NAAGTGV
-1021 PSQDLGV
+1021 PSADLGV
-1028 TMGVAGGCVGLPY
+1028 TMGIAGGCVGLPY
-1041 APVLQAPSVSG
+1041 APVLQAPSISG
-1052 SLLSLSWDAPGGT
+1052 SLLSLSWDPPAGT
-1065 VTPTSYVLFAGS
+1065 VAPTSYVLFAGS

-1087 NLGGTGTTFA
+1087 NLGSGTTFA
-1097 ANAPAG
+1097 ANAPPG

-1110 GRSACGVGATSS
+1110 GRSACGVGAASN

-1145 GLNASVSGR
+1145 GLNASVSSR

-1200 VAPGRYFIRMRTR
+1200 VPPGRYFIRLRTR
-1213 ANTNLSAPSSEV
+1213 ANTLLSAPSSEV
-1225 IVVVP
+1225 IVDVP